1 MGGLLAKL
9 SKGSRKVISIQ
20 AAHVLPVKI
29 PGKTKIGS
37 QGGF

>member
-20 AAHVLPVKI
+20 AAHVLPVK
-29 PGKTKIGS
+29 PSGKTKIGS